1 MYKLNKIIFC
11 VSQLLHFI
19 KHLTKFLRFM
29 STLRKIWILS
39 IINWKI
45 VRLHQCVNQVM
56 PRNGVMSTLFCVIFV
71 ADQHEPKKPMF
82 SLFDVTVSDFF
93 LKFNWIIKQNIR
105 ARLPVN
111 NRDLK
116 IRGRRRQRKR
126 R

>member
-56 PRNGVMSTLFCVIFV
+56 PRSWKWCDEHIILCDFC
-71 ADQHEPKKPMF
+71 
-82 SLFDVTVSDFF
+82 
-93 LKFNWIIKQNIR
+93 
-105 ARLPVN
+105 
-111 NRDLK
+111 
-116 IRGRRRQRKR
+116 GRPA
-126 R
+126 